1 MKKIIEFVNKELA
14 VDNSGHDF
22 EHAKRV
28 ANNALNIL
36 KYEKANEKIV
46 LTSCY
51 LHDCVDKKLFNN
63 IEEQVEKI
71 KLLLK
76 DEYSEEEINQILDI
90 ISTISYNNGNYKDL
104 STIEACIVRDADRL
118 DAIGSIGIIRTI
130 EYGNSRNRKFYSEEN
145 IKNCKGKLIFN
156 KSSETTLSHFYDKL
170 LKLDALMHTKYA
182 KKEAKRRKKILI
194 KFLKE
199 FYLELK

>member
-1 MKKIIEFVNKELA
+1 MNKIIEFVNKELA
-14 VDNSGHDF
+14 IDNSGHDF

-36 KYEKANEKIV
+36 KHEKANEKIV

-90 ISTISYNNGNYKDL
+90 ISTISYNNGNYKNL

-145 IKNCKGKLIFN
+145 IKNSKGKLIFN

>member
-1 MKKIIEFVNKELA
+1 MNKIIEFVNKELA

-22 EHAKRV
+22 QHAKRV

-36 KYEKANEKIV
+36 KNEKANEKIV

-90 ISTISYNNGNYKDL
+90 ISTISYNNGNYKEL

-145 IKNCKGKLIFN
+145 IKNCKGKLVFN